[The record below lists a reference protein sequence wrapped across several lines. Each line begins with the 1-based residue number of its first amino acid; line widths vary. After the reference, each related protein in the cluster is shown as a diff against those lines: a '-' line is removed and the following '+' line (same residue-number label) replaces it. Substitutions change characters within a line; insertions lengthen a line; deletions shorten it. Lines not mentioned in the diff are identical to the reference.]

1 MSAEQEDLLEMA
13 TADLCACVMK
23 YEGVTM
29 QEALHTVYVS
39 RLYGKMQDPRTLLYR
54 ESGHYL
60 YDMLCEERG
69 VEKSYFCRVISC
81 GRR

>member
-39 RLYGKMQDPRTLLYR
+39 QLYGKMQDPKTLLYR
-54 ESGHYL
+54 ESALYL

-69 VEKSYFCRVISC
+69 LEKAYFGRVISC
-81 GRR
+81 GGR

>member
-23 YEGVTM
+23 YEGMTM

-39 RLYGKMQDPRTLLYR
+39 QLYGKMQNPKMLLYR

-69 VEKSYFCRVISC
+69 MGKAHMKDCKK
-81 GRR
+81 

>member
-23 YEGVTM
+23 YEGVTI
-29 QEALHTVYVS
+29 QEALHAVYMS
-39 RLYGKMQDPRTLLYR
+39 QLYGKMQNPKTLLYR
-54 ESGHYL
+54 ESALYL

-69 VEKSYFCRVISC
+69 ITKAHMKGCTK
-81 GRR
+81 

>member
-29 QEALHTVYVS
+29 QEALHAVCVS
-39 RLYGKMQDPRTLLYR
+39 KLYGKMQNPRTLLCR
-54 ESGHYL
+54 ERGHYL

-69 VEKSYFCRVISC
+69 IKKAHMKDW
-81 GRR
+81 

>member
-29 QEALHTVYVS
+29 QEALHAVYQS
-39 RLYGKMQDPRTLLYR
+39 RLYGMMQDPKMLLYR

-69 VEKSYFCRVISC
+69 MGKAHMKDCKK
-81 GRR
+81 

>member
-1 MSAEQEDLLEMA
+1 MSAEQEDLLEMV

-29 QEALHTVYVS
+29 QEALHMVYQS
-39 RLYGKMQDPRTLLYR
+39 RLYEMMQTPKMLLYR

-69 VEKSYFCRVISC
+69 GEKSYFGSAI
-81 GRR
+81 

>member
-23 YEGVTM
+23 FEGVTM
-29 QEALHTVYVS
+29 QSALHTVYLSQVYK
-39 RLYGKMQDPRTLLYR
+39 RMQIPECGLYR
-54 ESGHYL
+54 ESGMYL

-69 VEKSYFCRVISC
+69 IKSRI
-81 GRR
+81 

>member
-1 MSAEQEDLLEMA
+1 MSAEQEDLLEMV

-29 QEALHTVYVS
+29 QEALHAVYQS
-39 RLYGKMQDPRTLLYR
+39 RLYGMMQDPKTLLYR
-54 ESGHYL
+54 ESALYL

-69 VEKSYFCRVISC
+69 VAKAHMKDCKK
-81 GRR
+81 

>member
-29 QEALHTVYVS
+29 QAASHTAYVS
-39 RLYGKMQDPRTLLYR
+39 QLYGKMQNPKMLLCR

-69 VEKSYFCRVISC
+69 IKSRV
-81 GRR
+81 